1 MLTAML
7 LCVSALEYWKE
18 TKWSQLK
25 AENLFFVINSDFM
38 NVLNLNFTT
47 NWKAFSL
54 LVLSSSGSKKRISVC
69 QHHNKVLVFPAK

>member
-18 TKWSQLK
+18 TKWSQLN

-47 NWKAFSL
+47 N
-54 LVLSSSGSKKRISVC
+54 
-69 QHHNKVLVFPAK
+69 